1 MSEDFRGLLARL
13 ETAGV
18 LRRIKRDV
26 DPRHF
31 STLLEQARGPLLF
44 ERVKGYADAA
54 VGNVAGNRR
63 CLTEGLAVSDRD
75 LGKKML
81 DAIEH
86 PIDPVVVGSGPC
98 KEVVHRADDADLSMF
113 PIPLISTKDGG
124 PYLGGGIVVTK
135 HPEFGRN
142 VGFYRMM
149 YRTPREM
156 NMGVLTHSDM
166 YFNYARAREE
176 GRPLEIAIAV
186 GVHLTEQLAASY
198 QAPLDVDEFSVA
210 GGLRGEA
217 VRLVRCETVDLEV
230 PADAEVVIEGEVLP
244 DGWVHD
250 EGRFGEWT
258 WFLGEVVRMP
268 ILRVRAITTRKNPI
282 FHALH
287 MPWENDWLK
296 GPIVEGTAYRV
307 LRQARIDVRA
317 VNATLGG
324 GCAAVLHVAIKKHSP
339 GEGKDALHA
348 LLSAIRPLKYAV
360 VTDDDVD
367 IYDTDEI
374 DWALA
379 FRVQPDR
386 DTVIVSGVRGT
397 LLDPSTRP
405 WELKPGEIATTSK
418 IGIDATIPDRAP
430 RGRFERMAPIF
441 HGDVRLEDYL

>member
-1 MSEDFRGLLARL
+1 MNEDFRGFLARL
-13 ETAGV
+13 ESAGV
-18 LRRIKRDV
+18 LRRIKREV

-44 ERVKGYADAA
+44 ERVKGYDAPA

-63 CLTEGLAVSDRD
+63 CVTEGLQVGDREI
-75 LGKKML
+75 GRKML
-81 DAIEH
+81 AAIER
-86 PIDPVVVGSGPC
+86 PIPPEIVASGPC
-98 KEVVHRADDADLSMF
+98 QEVVYRGDEADLSMF

-124 PYLGGGIVVTK
+124 PYIGGGIMVTK
-135 HPEFGRN
+135 HPEYGRN
-142 VGFYRMM
+142 VGMYRMM

-156 NMGVLTHSDM
+156 NMGVLTSSDM
-166 YFNYARAREE
+166 YFNYTRARQD
-176 GRPLEIAIAV
+176 GRPLEVAVAI
-186 GVHLTEQLAASY
+186 GVHLTEQLGASY

-210 GGLRGEA
+210 GGLRGEP
-217 VRLVRCETVDLEV
+217 VRLVRCQTVDLEV
-230 PADAEVVIEGEVLP
+230 PADAEAVLEGEVLP
-244 DGWVHD
+244 EGWVYD

-258 WFLGEVVRMP
+258 WYLGEVVKMP
-268 ILRVRAITTRKNPI
+268 VFRVKCITTRKQPI

-307 LRQARIDVRA
+307 LRQARIDARA

-324 GCAAVLHVAIKKHSP
+324 GCAGVIYAAIRKLSP

-360 VTDDDVD
+360 VVDEDVD
-367 IYDTDEI
+367 VYNPEEI

-379 FRVQPDR
+379 FRVQADR
-386 DTVIVSGVRGT
+386 DAVIINGVRGT

-405 WELKPGEIATTSK
+405 WELKPGEVATTSK
-418 IGIDATIPDRAP
+418 LGIDATIPDRAP
-430 RGRFERMAPIF
+430 KGRFERMTPIF
-441 HGDVRLEDYL
+441 HLEARLEDYL

>member
-1 MSEDFRGLLARL
+1 MKEDFRGLLGRL
-13 ETAGV
+13 ESAGV
-18 LRRIKRDV
+18 LKRIKREV

-44 ERVKGYADAA
+44 DRVKGYDHPA
-54 VGNVAGNRR
+54 VGNVCGNRR
-63 CLTEGLAVSDRD
+63 CLTEGLQVGDRE
-75 LGKKML
+75 LGRKML
-81 DAIEH
+81 QAIEK
-86 PIDPVVVGSGPC
+86 PIDPVMVGTGPC
-98 KEVVHRADDADLSMF
+98 KDVVYVGDDVDLTMF

-124 PYLGGGIVVTK
+124 PYIGGGIVVTK
-135 HPEFGRN
+135 HPEYGRN

-149 YRTPREM
+149 YRTPRET

-166 YFNYARAREE
+166 YFNYKRAKDE
-176 GRPLEIAIAV
+176 GRPLEVAVAI

-198 QAPLDVDEFSVA
+198 QAPLDVDEFAVA
-210 GGLRGEA
+210 GGLRGEP
-217 VRLVRCETVDLEV
+217 VELVRCETIDVEV
-230 PADAEVVIEGEVLP
+230 PADAEVVLEGEMLP

-258 WFLGEVVRMP
+258 WYLGEVVRMP
-268 ILRVRAITTRKNPI
+268 ALRIKAITTRRRPI

-307 LRQARIDVRA
+307 LRQARIDARA

-324 GCAAVLHVAIKKHSP
+324 GCAAVLHVGIRKNAP
-339 GEGKDALHA
+339 GDGKDALYS
-348 LLSAIRPLKYAV
+348 LLSAIRPLKFAV
-360 VTDDDVD
+360 VVDDDVD
-367 IYDTDEI
+367 IYNQDEI

-386 DTVIVSGVRGT
+386 DAVVLSGVRGT

-405 WELKPGEIATTSK
+405 WELKAGDIATTSK

-441 HGDVRLEDYL
+441 HNEVRLEDYL

>member
-13 ETAGV
+13 ESAGV
-18 LRRIKRDV
+18 LRRIKREV

-44 ERVKGYADAA
+44 ERVKGYDSPA

-63 CLTEGLAVSDRD
+63 CITEGLRVADRD
-75 LGKKML
+75 VGRRML
-81 DAIEH
+81 QAIEK
-86 PIDPVVVGSGPC
+86 PIPAVTVATGPC
-98 KEVVHRADDADLSMF
+98 KEVVYRGDDADLTMF
-113 PIPLISTKDGG
+113 PVPLISTKDGG
-124 PYLGGGIVVTK
+124 PYIGGGIVVTR

-142 VGFYRMM
+142 VGYYRMM
-149 YRTPREM
+149 YRTPRET

-166 YFNYARAREE
+166 YFNYTRAREE
-176 GRPLEIAIAV
+176 GRPLQVAVAI

-198 QAPLDVDEFSVA
+198 QAPLDVDEFAVA
-210 GGLRGEA
+210 GGLRGEP
-217 VRLVRCETVDLEV
+217 VPLVRCETVDLEV
-230 PADAEVVIEGEVLP
+230 PADAEVVLEGEMLP

-258 WFLGEVVRMP
+258 WYLGEVVRMP
-268 ILRVRAITTRKNPI
+268 IFRLTCITTRRNPV

-307 LRQARIDVRA
+307 LREARIDAQA
-317 VNATLGG
+317 VNATPGG
-324 GCAAVLHVAIKKHSP
+324 GCAAVLRVAIRKRAP
-339 GEGKDALHA
+339 GEGKDAVHA
-348 LLSAIRPLKYAV
+348 LLAAIRPLKLAV
-360 VTDDDVD
+360 VVDHDVDVYDDDQV
-367 IYDTDEI
+367 

-386 DTVIVSGVRGT
+386 DLVVASGVRGT

-418 IGIDATIPDRAP
+418 LGIDATLPDRAP
-430 RGRFERMAPIF
+430 RGRFERMQPIF
-441 HGDVRLEDYL
+441 HHDVKLEDYV

>member
-1 MSEDFRGLLARL
+1 MNEDFRGLLARL
-13 ETAGV
+13 EAAGV
-18 LRRIKRDV
+18 LRRIKREV

-44 ERVKGYADAA
+44 ERVKGYEHPA

-63 CLTEGLAVSDRD
+63 CLTEGLGVSDRE
-75 LGKKML
+75 LGSRML
-81 DAIEH
+81 QAIEK
-86 PIDPVVVGSGPC
+86 PIAPVLVPTGPC
-98 KEVVHRADDADLSMF
+98 QEVVYRGGDVDLSMF

-124 PYLGGGIVVTK
+124 PYIGGGIVVTK

-149 YRTPREM
+149 YRTPDET

-166 YFNYARAREE
+166 YFNYQRAREE
-176 GRPLEIAIAV
+176 GRPLQVAVAI

-198 QAPLDVDEFSVA
+198 QAPMEVDEFSVA
-210 GGLRGEA
+210 GGLRGEP
-217 VRLVRCETVDLEV
+217 VKLVRCVSVDVEV
-230 PADAEVVIEGEVLP
+230 PADAEVVLEGEMLP

-268 ILRVRAITTRKNPI
+268 VLRITAITTRRQPI

-307 LRQARIDVRA
+307 LRQARVDVRA

-324 GCAAVLHVAIKKHSP
+324 GCAAVLYVAIRKHAP
-339 GEGKDALHA
+339 GDGKDALHA
-348 LLSAIRPLKYAV
+348 LLSSIRPLKFAV
-360 VTDDDVD
+360 VVDHDVD
-367 IYDTDEI
+367 VYNQDEI

-379 FRVQPDR
+379 FRVQADR
-386 DTVIVSGVRGT
+386 DAVVLSGSRGT

-418 IGIDATIPDRAP
+418 IGLDATIPDRAP
-430 RGRFERMAPIF
+430 RGRFERMTPVF
-441 HGDVRLEDYL
+441 HNEVKLSDYL